1 MNWLVDSAGF
11 MILIELIHLTW
22 LFSVKTKKFI
32 LYVRFTVMDNLYV
45 EMPSSTRTEMVY
57 TL

>member
-22 LFSVKTKKFI
+22 LLSVKTKKFI
-32 LYVRFTVMDNLYV
+32 LYVRLTVMDNLYV

>member
-22 LFSVKTKKFI
+22 LLSVKTKKFI